1 MTKTLTLC
9 HHAPYFTEKLSSNES
24 PSAGI
29 HVPLLNL
36 VYHDCVII
44 PWFGLKGDRGGCGI
58 PGSDSGW
65 LHALLNGNPVYC
77 PIDATEAQIA
87 EVEEA
92 CAYAEKLAKERMV
105 RHELI
110 DGSVRRQRTFWSDGT
125 VVEVDFDTDEY
136 RVYKA

>member
-1 MTKTLTLC
+1 
-9 HHAPYFTEKLSSNES
+9 
-24 PSAGI
+24 
-29 HVPLLNL
+29 
-36 VYHDCVII
+36 
-44 PWFGLKGDRGGCGI
+44 
-58 PGSDSGW
+58 
-65 LHALLNGNPVYC
+65 VYC